1 MNARTRILRSAVPS
15 ALAAAALALVGVLA
29 LNQTAL
35 AQEGDDS
42 QAPTPGGL
50 FHELDGNPPPSIGVD
65 TLASRLV
72 GIDFGQLSQVVDA
85 PVSPKDPVTGKP
97 TKPQTLALNLFDD
110 VVFTGIVEHI
120 EPTSSGHALWG
131 GLEGVELGTMTLVVN
146 GSVVVGT
153 VRTPDAVYTIRTAGG
168 GAYVVRQID
177 ESSLLPLG
185 EPLNGQ
191 SPAPDTRP
199 PSPSQEQSPTEP
211 VPPDGI
217 STSTPTPVST
227 VPKAPSE
234 RAPEEAPA
242 GGLFSEVEGVAPP
255 STGVTT
261 VASRLVGIDFGQI
274 TQATNPQVDP
284 KDPVAGKPTTLQAL
298 VLNLF
303 DDVVFTG
310 IVEDVEATSAGHALW
325 GRLDGVGLGTFTLVV
340 NGRVVIGT
348 VRTPDAVYTIRT
360 AGDGTYVIRQI
371 DESSLPPLGEPL
383 GGPLSTPEARSESD
397 DVPPDDGSLIDVMV
411 VYTPLAKQR
420 EGGRAAIEALIDLF
434 VAETNQA
441 NANSGVTH
449 RIRLVLRDEVDYIE
463 DGNSFIDLNRLTEDS
478 DGYMDG
484 VHELRDLY
492 AADLV
497 HIVVSRSVNVCGVAE
512 SIGGD
517 ESVGFALTVSECGG
531 LTFAHELGHNMG
543 LSHDRYVIRPGA
555 TGSNFGYVNQRMFDE
570 GAPESARWRTIMAY
584 YDQCE
589 EVGGFYCPQVAYFS
603 NPEVTYGGDP
613 MGVPV
618 DNPSTGVDGP
628 ADAVQ
633 TLNERREITANF
645 RRISS
650 SPTPRVGLTM
660 SPYWLAENGGVS
672 TVTASLH
679 RPSSADTTVTVSAS
693 PSDAVTLS
701 GNGVLTIPAG
711 RTVSSGAVTITGVD
725 NSDQTGDVTVE
736 VSATA
741 ANPSSLGVVEPEPV
755 ALAIADDE
763 TTPAVTLSL
772 SPVEIVEFEG
782 RTFVTAMLDNRSV
795 AETIVTISAT
805 PAEVVEEIEE
815 NTLTI
820 PAGQSSSVGQGVEIG
835 AVDDSELTEAEKL
848 VTVSGTATNSE
859 GVTGPESVE
868 LTIFDDEAPIFAD
881 DSIAYTFTAGVAGSR
896 FLPEATHGTGPLTY
910 SLSPAPS
917 NDVTFTS
924 GPPARIATSSTSV
937 AGVET
942 SYTLTATDADG
953 VTDTMTISITV
964 RKGVCPNSAAVSG
977 YADPGIVDDC
987 EALLA
992 SLDALSVEQSLNW
1005 DEDLS
1010 IGEWQGVSIVE
1021 GRVVELDIS
1030 SEGLTGTIPS
1040 ELGSLSN
1047 LVVLSLGGNQL
1058 TGEIPTEL
1066 GNLANLRWLWLGGNQ
1081 LTGEIPIELGNL
1093 ANLQSL
1099 ILSSNQLT
1107 GEIPSELGKLSNL
1120 HTLTLSRNQLTGEI
1134 PTELG
1139 NLAKLEILALST
1151 NRLTGSIPAE
1161 LGKLSNLHTLILS
1174 NNRLT
1179 GEIPVELGNLPN
1191 LDTLRLARNRLTGCV
1206 PDGLRDVPNNDFAR
1220 LGLPFCS
1227 EHACVIGG
1235 VVDATN
1241 PGLVADCDAL
1251 LAARDILAGTTVL
1264 NWSSD
1269 TPMADWSGVVLD
1281 GTSGR
1286 VTELQLGNL
1295 GLNGEIPPDLGSLT
1309 ELQHLD
1315 LSDNQLTGGIPAELG
1330 DLANLQELYL
1340 GGNSLTGC
1348 VPDGLRDVP
1357 NNDFT
1362 SLGLLFCSEHPC
1374 VSGGAVADT
1383 TNLGLMSDC
1392 LTLLEARDTLA
1403 GTGSLSWAADTPITQ
1418 WDGVDVDGTPQRVTV
1433 ISLNESGLT
1442 GELPKELGNLS
1453 DLEQLELIDNQL
1465 TGKIPPELGNLSNL
1479 RWLLVWENQLT
1490 GEIPPEL
1497 GDLSNLRELSLSSNK
1512 LTGEIPADLGN
1523 LSKLTGLYL
1532 SSNQLTGE
1540 IPVEVGSLN
1549 NLQELNL
1556 DGNHLTGQIPMELGN
1571 LFNLHSLDLSDNQ
1584 LAGEI
1589 PVDLGSLDNL
1599 QELRLNENQLMGE
1612 IPTELGNLSDLQ
1624 WLSLYDNQLT
1634 GEIPTELGSLSD
1646 LRGLDLPSNQL
1657 TGEIPT
1663 ELGNLSNLVVLSLW
1677 GNRLTG
1683 EIPTELDSLT
1693 NLDTLWLSGNRLTG
1707 CIPPRLR
1714 DVPNNDLGSLGL
1726 SFCRLSLPGAP
1737 TIGTV
1742 TPGMES
1748 LTISW
1753 NAPSSDGS
1761 STITTYDLRHIET
1774 ASDETVDS
1782 NWTVVEQ
1789 VWTRGSGTLE
1799 YTLTGLTADTHYDL
1813 QVRAVNAAGDGP
1825 WSATAMTTTA
1835 AASACVAGGAVSD
1848 ATNTGLVSD
1857 CEALL
1862 ASEDV
1867 LAVSATLNWSADTAI
1882 SDWDGVTLRG
1892 TTVRVRYLDLRD
1904 RGLGGSIPAD
1914 LGRLSNLTYLNLRRN
1929 DLSGPIPTELD
1940 SLANLRVLNLH
1951 SNELSGTIPD
1961 LSSMTHLQQL
1971 YLANNSLNG
1980 GLPEWLGEMTNVKEL
1995 WLWGNELSGP
2005 IPNLSGMAALER
2017 LKLQD
2022 NKLTGGIPAWF
2033 GEMTNLRY
2041 LYLHRNPLGGTIPP
2055 ELGGMTKLRYVWL
2068 HTNELTGE
2076 IPEDLGNLDNL
2087 WDLNLHTNALE
2098 GSIPAELGDLS
2109 SLTHLRLHRNELS
2122 GPIPGELGNLSS
2134 LKFMWLHGNQLTGE
2148 IPAELGDLAKLQRL
2162 YLSENQ
2168 LTGDIPAELDNLV
2181 DTLTHWRL
2189 AGNRFTG
2196 CVPAGLAAIA
2206 DTDLDSLGLQVCS
2219 DS

>member
-1 MNARTRILRSAVPS
+1 MPILQSNSPYIDKWRAATVLLTAVTVLV
-15 ALAAAALALVGVLA
+15 ALAGVFTPHSPVAAQGI
-29 LNQTAL
+29 
-35 AQEGDDS
+35 
-42 QAPTPGGL
+42 APTATATPTATSPPNPTPVPTARSDGANNEAQPGGL

-110 VVFTGIVEHI
+110 VVFTGLVEHI

-227 VPKAPSE
+227 VPMAPSE
-234 RAPEEAPA
+234 RAPEEALA
-242 GGLFSEVEGVAPP
+242 GGLFSEAEGGATP
-255 STGVTT
+255 STGVETLD
-261 VASRLVGIDFGQI
+261 SRLVGIDFGQL
-274 TQATNPQVDP
+274 AQVTKPPISP
-284 KDPVAGKPTTLQAL
+284 KDPATAKSSTYQAL

-383 GGPLSTPEARSESD
+383 EGPSSTPEARSESD

-463 DGNSFIDLNRLTEDS
+463 DGDSFIDLNRLTEDS
-478 DGYMDG
+478 DGYMDH

-497 HIVVSRSVNVCGVAE
+497 HIVVGRSVNVCGVAA

-517 ESVGFALTVSECGG
+517 ESNSFALTLSVCGG
-531 LTFAHELGHNMG
+531 LVFAHELGHNMG
-543 LSHDRYVIRPGA
+543 LAHDRYQVGVPT
-555 TGSNFGYVNQRMFDE
+555 TGSNYGYVNQRMFDE
-570 GAPESARWRTIMAY
+570 GAPESARWRTIMSY
-584 YDQCE
+584 PNQCV
-589 EVGGFYCPQVAYFS
+589 EVADFYCERLLYFS

-628 ADAVQ
+628 ADAVK

-645 RRISS
+645 RRSS
-650 SPTPRVGLTM
+650 ASPTPRVGLTM
-660 SPYWLAENGGVS
+660 SPYWLAENGGMS
-672 TVTASLH
+672 TVTATLH
-679 RPSSADTTVTVSAS
+679 KPSSADTTVTVSAS

-701 GNGVLTIPAG
+701 ANGVLTIPAG

-741 ANPSSLGVVEPEPV
+741 ENPSSLGVIEPEPV
-755 ALAIADDE
+755 ALAVADDE
-763 TTPAVTLSL
+763 TTPVVTLSL
-772 SPVEIVEFEG
+772 SPAEIVEFEG

-805 PAEVVEEIEE
+805 PAEVVEEKEE

-820 PAGQSSSVGQGVEIG
+820 PAGQSSSVGRGVEIG

-859 GVTGPESVE
+859 GVTGPESVT
-868 LTIFDDEAPIFAD
+868 LTIFDDEAPFFAD
-881 DSIAYTFTAGVAGSR
+881 DSIAYTFTEGLAGSR
-896 FLPEATHGTGPLTY
+896 FLPEAAYGKGTLTY

-917 NDVTFTS
+917 NGVTFIP
-924 GPPARIATSSTSV
+924 GPPARIATSSTSI
-937 AGVET
+937 ASGET
-942 SYTLTATDADG
+942 SYTLTVTDADG

-964 RKGVCPNSAAVSG
+964 RKGVCANSAAVSG
-977 YADPGIVDDC
+977 YTNPGIVDDC
-987 EALLA
+987 EALLV
-992 SLDALSVEQSLNW
+992 SEGVLGGDKSLNW
-1005 DEDLS
+1005 SEDLS

-1021 GRVVELDIS
+1021 GRVAQLLMNRED
-1030 SEGLTGTIPS
+1030 LTGTIPS
-1040 ELGSLSN
+1040 ELGSLINLRTLWLSRNQLTGRIPAELGNLSN
-1047 LVVLSLGGNQL
+1047 LQSLQFHNNQL
-1058 TGEIPTEL
+1058 TGEIPTEW
-1066 GNLANLRWLWLGGNQ
+1066 GNLS
-1081 LTGEIPIELGNL
+1081 
-1093 ANLQSL
+1093 NLQSL
-1099 ILSSNQLT
+1099 SLSSNQLT
-1107 GEIPSELGKLSNL
+1107 GEIPAELGNL
-1120 HTLTLSRNQLTGEI
+1120 INLRTLWLNRNQLTGEI

-1139 NLAKLEILALST
+1139 NLAKLEFLVLYI

-1161 LGKLSNLHTLILS
+1161 LGKLSNLHTLTLS
-1174 NNRLT
+1174 DNRLT
-1179 GEIPVELGNLPN
+1179 GEIPAELGNLPN
-1191 LDTLRLARNRLTGCV
+1191 LDTLRLARNQLTGCV

-1227 EHACVIGG
+1227 EHACVTGG
-1235 VVDATN
+1235 AVADAADN
-1241 PGLVADCDAL
+1241 PGQVSDCGTL
-1251 LAARDILAGTTVL
+1251 LEARDVLAGTATL
-1264 NWSSD
+1264 NWSAD

-1281 GTSGR
+1281 GASGR
-1286 VTELQLGNL
+1286 VTELQLSNL
-1295 GLNGEIPPDLGSLT
+1295 GLNGEIPPDLGSLP

-1392 LTLLEARDTLA
+1392 VTLLEARDTLA
-1403 GTGSLSWAADTPITQ
+1403 GTASLNWATDTPITQ

-1442 GELPKELGNLS
+1442 GELPMELGNLPNLNFLS
-1453 DLEQLELIDNQL
+1453 LHSNELSGELPPELGSLSSLETLWLGANKL
-1465 TGKIPPELGNLSNL
+1465 TGKIPT
-1479 RWLLVWENQLT
+1479 Q
-1490 GEIPPEL
+1490 
-1497 GDLSNLRELSLSSNK
+1497 
-1512 LTGEIPADLGN
+1512 
-1523 LSKLTGLYL
+1523 
-1532 SSNQLTGE
+1532 
-1540 IPVEVGSLN
+1540 
-1549 NLQELNL
+1549 
-1556 DGNHLTGQIPMELGN
+1556 
-1571 LFNLHSLDLSDNQ
+1571 
-1584 LAGEI
+1584 
-1589 PVDLGSLDNL
+1589 LGSLTSL
-1599 QELRLNENQLMGE
+1599 QRLSLGRNQLEGE
-1612 IPTELGNLSDLQ
+1612 IPTELRELSNLQS
-1624 WLSLYDNQLT
+1624 LSLWGNQLT
-1634 GEIPTELGSLSD
+1634 GEIPTELGSLSN
-1646 LRGLDLPSNQL
+1646 LRSLVLSSNQL

-1663 ELGNLSNLVVLSLW
+1663 GAGQPL
-1677 GNRLTG
+1677 RLC
-1683 EIPTELDSLT
+1683 
-1693 NLDTLWLSGNRLTG
+1693 NG
-1707 CIPPRLR
+1707 CPL
-1714 DVPNNDLGSLGL
+1714 
-1726 SFCRLSLPGAP
+1726 
-1737 TIGTV
+1737 
-1742 TPGMES
+1742 
-1748 LTISW
+1748 
-1753 NAPSSDGS
+1753 
-1761 STITTYDLRHIET
+1761 
-1774 ASDETVDS
+1774 
-1782 NWTVVEQ
+1782 
-1789 VWTRGSGTLE
+1789 
-1799 YTLTGLTADTHYDL
+1799 
-1813 QVRAVNAAGDGP
+1813 
-1825 WSATAMTTTA
+1825 
-1835 AASACVAGGAVSD
+1835 
-1848 ATNTGLVSD
+1848 
-1857 CEALL
+1857 
-1862 ASEDV
+1862 
-1867 LAVSATLNWSADTAI
+1867 
-1882 SDWDGVTLRG
+1882 G
-1892 TTVRVRYLDLRD
+1892 TT
-1904 RGLGGSIPAD
+1904 S
-1914 LGRLSNLTYLNLRRN
+1914 
-1929 DLSGPIPTELD
+1929 
-1940 SLANLRVLNLH
+1940 
-1951 SNELSGTIPD
+1951 
-1961 LSSMTHLQQL
+1961 
-1971 YLANNSLNG
+1971 
-1980 GLPEWLGEMTNVKEL
+1980 
-1995 WLWGNELSGP
+1995 
-2005 IPNLSGMAALER
+2005 
-2017 LKLQD
+2017 
-2022 NKLTGGIPAWF
+2022 
-2033 GEMTNLRY
+2033 
-2041 LYLHRNPLGGTIPP
+2041 
-2055 ELGGMTKLRYVWL
+2055 
-2068 HTNELTGE
+2068 
-2076 IPEDLGNLDNL
+2076 
-2087 WDLNLHTNALE
+2087 
-2098 GSIPAELGDLS
+2098 
-2109 SLTHLRLHRNELS
+2109 
-2122 GPIPGELGNLSS
+2122 
-2134 LKFMWLHGNQLTGE
+2134 
-2148 IPAELGDLAKLQRL
+2148 
-2162 YLSENQ
+2162 
-2168 LTGDIPAELDNLV
+2168 
-2181 DTLTHWRL
+2181 
-2189 AGNRFTG
+2189 
-2196 CVPAGLAAIA
+2196 
-2206 DTDLDSLGLQVCS
+2206 
-2219 DS
+2219 